1 MSELTGSLLGAY
13 DPQTAKLLD
22 FASARPAFLD
32 RGDTPREY
40 LERCIGRLEYDEALQ
55 AFVHIDLEGARRA
68 ADSAGERYK
77 DGRPLSPLDGMPL
90 GMKDVIETG
99 DMPTEFGSG
108 IYKGFMPH
116 MDAAPVYWLRKA
128 GAVILG
134 KTATTEFAADPP
146 GPTRNPWD
154 LSRSPGGSSS
164 GSAAAVAARMVPAAT
179 GTQVRGSVLR
189 PAAYCGIFAFKPS
202 LGTINLQGVSP
213 ISRVINH
220 LGILAGS
227 LADSWITTRH
237 LSQTGGGEPG
247 RLPLDGPAELPG
259 ARKPKTLIQ
268 LETPGWPLTPESS
281 RTAFEEYVERLRASD
296 ITVHNR
302 RNNEM
307 VDAYERAL
315 EDTVRISDTLRGWE
329 NRYPMYAYLDSHP
342 DQLRNRTRKRLEDIP
357 PATLEDYRTAR
368 ADALALRD
376 RHAALS
382 EIGDALITLNSAGP
396 APDVTTTGN
405 PIYGDACS
413 VTGVPAVNLPLL
425 AAEGLPLGVQVMGFY
440 REDEILVAVG
450 RWLAEAWLSK
460 GKN

>member
-1 MSELTGSLLGAY
+1 MPELTGSFLGAY
-13 DPQTAKLLD
+13 DPHTVDLLD
-22 FASARPAFLD
+22 FAAARPAFLD
-32 RGDTPREY
+32 GGDTPREY
-40 LERCIGRLEYDEALQ
+40 LERCIDRLEYDDALQ
-55 AFVHIDLEGARRA
+55 AFVHIDLEGARRG
-68 ADSAGERYK
+68 ADLAGERYK
-77 DGRPLSPLDGMPL
+77 DGKPLSPLDGMPV

-99 DMPTEFGSG
+99 DMPTEFGSE
-108 IYKGFMPH
+108 IYKGFMPD

-128 GAVILG
+128 GAIILG
-134 KTATTEFAADPP
+134 KTVTTEFAADPP

-164 GSAAAVAARMVPAAT
+164 GSAAAVASRMVPTAT

-247 RLPLDGPAELPG
+247 QLPLDGPAELPG

-268 LETPGWPLTPESS
+268 LETPGWSLTPESS
-281 RTAFEEYVERLRASD
+281 RTVFEAYVERLRALD
-296 ITVHNR
+296 LTVLNR
-302 RNNEM
+302 HNNEI

-315 EDTVRISDTLRGWE
+315 DDTVRISDTLRGWE

-357 PATLEDYRTAR
+357 PVTLEDYRTAH

-376 RHAALS
+376 QHAALS
-382 EIGDALITLNSAGP
+382 EIGDALITLNSVGP
-396 APDVTTTGN
+396 APEVTTTGN

-440 REDEILVAVG
+440 REDETLVSVG
-450 RWLAEAWLSK
+450 RWLAETWLSK
-460 GKN
+460 GRN

>member
-1 MSELTGSLLGAY
+1 MWDGRLTGK
-13 DPQTAKLLD
+13 PPK
-22 FASARPAFLD
+22 
-32 RGDTPREY
+32 
-40 LERCIGRLEYDEALQ
+40 
-55 AFVHIDLEGARRA
+55 
-68 ADSAGERYK
+68 
-77 DGRPLSPLDGMPL
+77 
-90 GMKDVIETG
+90 
-99 DMPTEFGSG
+99 SG
-108 IYKGFMPH
+108 
-116 MDAAPVYWLRKA
+116 
-128 GAVILG
+128 
-134 KTATTEFAADPP
+134 
-146 GPTRNPWD
+146 
-154 LSRSPGGSSS
+154 
-164 GSAAAVAARMVPAAT
+164 
-179 GTQVRGSVLR
+179 GTLR

-237 LSQTGGGEPG
+237 LSRTGGGEPG
-247 RLPLDGPAELPG
+247 QLPLDGPAELPG

-281 RTAFEEYVERLRASD
+281 RTAFEEYVGRLRASD
-296 ITVHNR
+296 VAVLNR
-302 RNNEM
+302 HNNEM

-342 DQLRNRTRKRLEDIP
+342 EQLRNRTRKRLEEIP

-382 EIGDALITLNSAGP
+382 EIGDALITLNSVGP
-396 APDVTTTGN
+396 APEVATTGN

-425 AAEGLPLGVQVMGFY
+425 AAEGLPLGVQVMGFH
-440 REDEILVAVG
+440 RKDESLVAVG
-450 RWLAEAWLSK
+450 RWLAETWLSK
-460 GKN
+460 GRN